1 MATEILDT
9 QLHTRFK
16 VFLYA
21 FRLESV
27 MLTRLAIP
35 DAADA
40 ESPLKPSELQVL
52 RAQYEKEGEHVGVQT
67 QFNYA
72 WGLIKSNS
80 RHEQQEGVRLLSD
93 IFRTSPERRRECLYY
108 LALGNYKLG
117 NYSEARRYNDLLME
131 KEPENLQASSLKG
144 LIDDKVAKE
153 GLIGV
158 AILSG
163 VAIAAG
169 VVGSML
175 FRGVNELPRSH
186 CKIVRDRSKH
196 AKSTTLA
203 LRALR
208 TTGLALSLG
217 LTALGAYQTF
227 REAMADPRN
236 ATGGGR
242 HLDATGD
249 REVVYCHQCENEWYQ
264 DEHGLVCPACEG
276 EIIEIVDP
284 NSDPRSGMGNSPEN
298 TPLRDLDNHNPWADD
313 SDPEEADIE
322 EHITHGPNGSILI
335 SQTIRTSGPG
345 PFEAN
350 RIINRRRRAPGGDGG
365 DDDTML
371 DFQSMLGNLL
381 GPNLREARTGRS
393 GHDDLFPR
401 AGEFHTGG
409 GGVGTGIGGR
419 QAPRIVGGRYTF
431 EGTLENGRLRPR
443 DTNGPQ
449 GQGAPV
455 EDLST
460 YAPLNSHFVNIH
472 EPARER
478 RARTLPAPNLVG
490 MFQAIQTLDPSAG
503 PAGAAAGEDG
513 EARRPGMP
521 PPGAMGLP
529 ALLQS
534 LFNHPNAVHGD
545 AVYSQEAFD
554 QIMSQLMEQH
564 QQSNAPGPAPADAIS
579 SLPRRPSTKRCLA
592 PKAKANAATEVVVLP
607 CSHWFHE
614 SCANAW
620 LSAHNTCPICRK
632 GIGADEASASSASN
646 ARGSSNSPTSQS
658 PTSPTSRRAR
668 LSRFNSEQNDRM
680 ARNEA
685 RLESIRNGRF
695 MPPSGPS
702 PLQRRETERQAER
715 MTEDAMAGNFF
726 ISPTAQS
733 EHMPGYFPSDSAST
747 LPAFG
752 RRDSGMSAG
761 TNEQRRGFGSSTPSF
776 SRDRP
781 RSQRSGSDGSTRGE
795 GAGNGGL
802 SGWFR
807 DRWGTGRRQE

>member
-1 MATEILDT
+1 
-9 QLHTRFK
+9 
-16 VFLYA
+16 
-21 FRLESV
+21 
-27 MLTRLAIP
+27 
-35 DAADA
+35 
-40 ESPLKPSELQVL
+40 
-52 RAQYEKEGEHVGVQT
+52 
-67 QFNYA
+67 
-72 WGLIKSNS
+72 
-80 RHEQQEGVRLLSD
+80 
-93 IFRTSPERRRECLYY
+93 
-108 LALGNYKLG
+108 
-117 NYSEARRYNDLLME
+117 
-131 KEPENLQASSLKG
+131 
-144 LIDDKVAKE
+144 
-153 GLIGV
+153 
-158 AILSG
+158 
-163 VAIAAG
+163 
-169 VVGSML
+169 
-175 FRGVNELPRSH
+175 
-186 CKIVRDRSKH
+186 
-196 AKSTTLA
+196 
-203 LRALR
+203 
-208 TTGLALSLG
+208 
-217 LTALGAYQTF
+217 
-227 REAMADPRN
+227 MADPRN

-276 EIIEIVDP
+276 EIIEIVEP
-284 NSDPRSGMGNSPEN
+284 SSDPRSGMGNSPDIA
-298 TPLRDLDNHNPWADD
+298 PLRDLDNHNPWADD
-313 SDPEEADIE
+313 SDPDEADIE

-350 RIINRRRRAPGGDGG
+350 RIINRRRRAPGGNGG
-365 DDDTML
+365 DDDTAR

-381 GPNLREARTGRS
+381 GPNLREARAGRS

-419 QAPRIVGGRYTF
+419 QGPHLVGGRYTF

-460 YAPLNSHFVNIH
+460 YAPLNFPSVSDR
-472 EPARER
+472 EPATPG
-478 RARTLPAPNLVG
+478 RAHALLVPNLMG
-490 MFQAIQTLDPSAG
+490 MFQAIQTLDPSTFPDIRSVLTAQPFADQTTRLISHLFSQTGAG
-503 PAGAAAGEDG
+503 PAGAAGGDG

-534 LFNHPNAVHGD
+534 LFNHPNAAHGD

-579 SLPRRPSTKRCLA
+579 SLPK
-592 PKAKANAATEVVVLP
+592 KALDEKMLGPEGKGECSVCMDDVFISTEVVVLP

-632 GIGADEASASSASN
+632 GIGADEASVSSPSN
-646 ARGSSNSPTSQS
+646 ARRSSNSPTSQS

-702 PLQRRETERQAER
+702 SSQRRETERQAER
-715 MTEDAMAGNFF
+715 MTEDALAGNFF
-726 ISPTAQS
+726 ISPAAQS
-733 EHMPGYFPSDSAST
+733 ENMPGHFPDSNAST
-747 LPAFG
+747 PPTLG
-752 RRDSGMSAG
+752 RRDSGMSSG
-761 TNEQRRGFGSSTPSF
+761 TNEYRRGFGSSTSSF
-776 SRDRP
+776 PRDRP
-781 RSQRSGSDGSTRGE
+781 RSERSGSDGSTRGD
-795 GAGNGGL
+795 GTGNGGL

>member
-1 MATEILDT
+1 
-9 QLHTRFK
+9 
-16 VFLYA
+16 
-21 FRLESV
+21 
-27 MLTRLAIP
+27 
-35 DAADA
+35 
-40 ESPLKPSELQVL
+40 
-52 RAQYEKEGEHVGVQT
+52 
-67 QFNYA
+67 
-72 WGLIKSNS
+72 
-80 RHEQQEGVRLLSD
+80 
-93 IFRTSPERRRECLYY
+93 
-108 LALGNYKLG
+108 
-117 NYSEARRYNDLLME
+117 
-131 KEPENLQASSLKG
+131 
-144 LIDDKVAKE
+144 
-153 GLIGV
+153 
-158 AILSG
+158 
-163 VAIAAG
+163 
-169 VVGSML
+169 
-175 FRGVNELPRSH
+175 
-186 CKIVRDRSKH
+186 
-196 AKSTTLA
+196 
-203 LRALR
+203 
-208 TTGLALSLG
+208 
-217 LTALGAYQTF
+217 
-227 REAMADPRN
+227 MADPRN

-242 HLDATGD
+242 HLDATGE

-365 DDDTML
+365 DDDTMR

-419 QAPRIVGGRYTF
+419 QGPRIVGGRYTF

-460 YAPLNSHFVNIH
+460 LISHLFSQI
-472 EPARER
+472 
-478 RARTLPAPNLVG
+478 G
-490 MFQAIQTLDPSAG
+490 AG

-579 SLPRRPSTKRCLA
+579 SLPK
-592 PKAKANAATEVVVLP
+592 KALDEKMLGPEGKGECSVCMDDVFISTEVVVLP

-646 ARGSSNSPTSQS
+646 ARGSSNSTTSQS

-668 LSRFNSEQNDRM
+668 LSRFSSEQNDRM

-702 PLQRRETERQAER
+702 PSQRRETERQAER

-733 EHMPGYFPSDSAST
+733 ENMPGYFPSDSAST
-747 LPAFG
+747 PPTFG

-761 TNEQRRGFGSSTPSF
+761 ANEQRRGFGSSTSSF

>member
-1 MATEILDT
+1 
-9 QLHTRFK
+9 
-16 VFLYA
+16 
-21 FRLESV
+21 
-27 MLTRLAIP
+27 
-35 DAADA
+35 
-40 ESPLKPSELQVL
+40 
-52 RAQYEKEGEHVGVQT
+52 
-67 QFNYA
+67 
-72 WGLIKSNS
+72 
-80 RHEQQEGVRLLSD
+80 
-93 IFRTSPERRRECLYY
+93 
-108 LALGNYKLG
+108 
-117 NYSEARRYNDLLME
+117 
-131 KEPENLQASSLKG
+131 
-144 LIDDKVAKE
+144 
-153 GLIGV
+153 
-158 AILSG
+158 
-163 VAIAAG
+163 
-169 VVGSML
+169 
-175 FRGVNELPRSH
+175 
-186 CKIVRDRSKH
+186 
-196 AKSTTLA
+196 
-203 LRALR
+203 
-208 TTGLALSLG
+208 
-217 LTALGAYQTF
+217 
-227 REAMADPRN
+227 MADPRN

-242 HLDATGD
+242 HLDATGE

-284 NSDPRSGMGNSPEN
+284 NSDPRSGMGNAPEN
-298 TPLRDLDNHNPWADD
+298 APLRDLDNHNPWADD

-350 RIINRRRRAPGGDGG
+350 RIINRRRRAAGGDGG
-365 DDDTML
+365 DDDTMR

-409 GGVGTGIGGR
+409 GGVGTGIGAR
-419 QAPRIVGGRYTF
+419 QGPRIVGGRYTF

-443 DTNGPQ
+443 DANGPQ

-460 YAPLNSHFVNIH
+460 LISHLFSQI
-472 EPARER
+472 
-478 RARTLPAPNLVG
+478 G
-490 MFQAIQTLDPSAG
+490 AG
-503 PAGAAAGEDG
+503 PGGAAAGEDG

-579 SLPRRPSTKRCLA
+579 SLPK
-592 PKAKANAATEVVVLP
+592 KALDEKMLGPEGKGECSVCMDDVFISTEVVVLP

-632 GIGADEASASSASN
+632 GIGANEASASSASN

-668 LSRFNSEQNDRM
+668 LSRFNSEQNDWM

-702 PLQRRETERQAER
+702 ASQRRETERQAER

-733 EHMPGYFPSDSAST
+733 ENMPGYFPSDSAST
-747 LPAFG
+747 PPAFG

-761 TNEQRRGFGSSTPSF
+761 ANDQRRGFGSPTSSF
-776 SRDRP
+776 PEDRP